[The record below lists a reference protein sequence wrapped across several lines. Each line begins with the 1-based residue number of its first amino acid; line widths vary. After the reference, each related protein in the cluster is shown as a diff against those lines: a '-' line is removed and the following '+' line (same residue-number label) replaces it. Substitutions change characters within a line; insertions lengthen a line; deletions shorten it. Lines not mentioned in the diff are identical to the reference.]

1 MPYLYISNMYWFLS
15 SQIRSNMLITINCFK
30 TSMPYSVMKDGGD
43 KDKYGKS
50 DAIEVAILKI
60 NL

>member
-1 MPYLYISNMYWFLS
+1 M
-15 SQIRSNMLITINCFK
+15 T
-30 TSMPYSVMKDGGD
+30 YSVMKDGDD

-50 DAIEVAILKI
+50 DATEAAILKI

>member
-1 MPYLYISNMYWFLS
+1 
-15 SQIRSNMLITINCFK
+15 
-30 TSMPYSVMKDGGD
+30 MPYSVMKDGGD